1 MKVSHTDEFLES
13 PALQRLGQFVRERER
28 EWQGVTPGF
37 EQFERDLHQQM
48 VELEQALLAAELARY
63 DVNAEQIEVEGV
75 CYHPVWVDTETY
87 VTAAGEVQVERHLYR
102 PAGHNAKSIC
112 PLEWRVGI
120 VDGYWTPRA
129 ARQGAFV
136 TAQLTPGEAE
146 ALFVELGSMSPSR
159 STLDRLP
166 RELSRRWEAKRAAWE
181 VALRAQET
189 VPEAAVSV
197 ALSLDGVMVPMKAKA
212 AERVAKQTEAGK
224 HASGPAG
231 RQEAACGT
239 VSLYDAEGERLQ
251 TIRYGRM
258 PESKK
263 VTLQAQLQGE
273 IEALLALQPDL
284 RRVHLADGAET
295 NWDRLAEIEAALG
308 LPAEGRVNIVDFYHG
323 CDHLKK
329 GCDAIWGEST
339 PRSQAEFLRLKT
351 LLKEED
357 GGVDRIIRTFKH
369 QASRTTGQR
378 QQRLQAELTYF
389 RNQRPRMNYPE
400 YLRLNLPIAS
410 GVMEAACKTLV
421 TQRLKR
427 SGMAWTLAGGQ
438 AILTL
443 RSLIQSQ
450 RWSPAWRLLAADF
463 RHTITI
469 VKPAT
474 ATQVQNSRAA
484 ARVVMH
490 PVTQHKTDVYRALP
504 LAA

>member
-1 MKVSHTDEFLES
+1 M
-13 PALQRLGQFVRERER
+13 
-28 EWQGVTPGF
+28 
-37 EQFERDLHQQM
+37 
-48 VELEQALLAAELARY
+48 
-63 DVNAEQIEVEGV
+63 
-75 CYHPVWVDTETY
+75 
-87 VTAAGEVQVERHLYR
+87 
-102 PAGHNAKSIC
+102 
-112 PLEWRVGI
+112 
-120 VDGYWTPRA
+120 
-129 ARQGAFV
+129 
-136 TAQLTPGEAE
+136 
-146 ALFVELGSMSPSR
+146 
-159 STLDRLP
+159 
-166 RELSRRWEAKRAAWE
+166 
-181 VALRAQET
+181 
-189 VPEAAVSV
+189 
-197 ALSLDGVMVPMKAKA
+197 
-212 AERVAKQTEAGK
+212 
-224 HASGPAG
+224 
-231 RQEAACGT
+231 
-239 VSLYDAEGERLQ
+239 
-251 TIRYGRM
+251 
-258 PESKK
+258 
-263 VTLQAQLQGE
+263 
-273 IEALLALQPDL
+273 
-284 RRVHLADGAET
+284 
-295 NWDRLAEIEAALG
+295 G

-369 QASRTTGQR
+369 HASRTTGQR

-463 RHTITI
+463 RQTITI

>member
-1 MKVSHTDEFLES
+1 
-13 PALQRLGQFVRERER
+13 
-28 EWQGVTPGF
+28 
-37 EQFERDLHQQM
+37 
-48 VELEQALLAAELARY
+48 
-63 DVNAEQIEVEGV
+63 
-75 CYHPVWVDTETY
+75 
-87 VTAAGEVQVERHLYR
+87 LYR

-112 PLEWRVGI
+112 PLELQVGI

-129 ARQGAFV
+129 ARQGAWV
-136 TAQLTPGEAE
+136 MAELPPGDAE
-146 ALFVELGSMSPSR
+146 ALFVELGAMAPSR

-166 RELSRRWEAKRAAWE
+166 RELSRRWEAKREAWE
-181 VALRAQET
+181 VAVRTQET

-197 ALSLDGVMVPMKAKA
+197 ALSLDGVMVAMKAKA
-212 AERVAKQTEAGK
+212 AERVAKQAESGK

-273 IEALLALQPDL
+273 IEALSALRPDL

-308 LPAEGRVNIVDFYHG
+308 LPPEGRVKIVDFYHG
-323 CDHLKK
+323 CDHLKN

-351 LLKEED
+351 FLKEED
-357 GGVDRIIRTFKH
+357 GGAERIIRTFKH
-369 QASRTTGQR
+369 HASRTTGNR
-378 QQRLQAELTYF
+378 QQRIQAELTYF

-400 YLRLNLPIAS
+400 YLRQNLPIAS
-410 GVMEAACKTLV
+410 GVVEAACKTLV

-427 SGMAWTLAGGQ
+427 SGMAWTVAGGQ

-443 RSLIQSQ
+443 RSLIQSD
-450 RWSPAWRLLAADF
+450 RWQPAWELLHTDF
-463 RHTITI
+463 CKT
-469 VKPAT
+469 
-474 ATQVQNSRAA
+474 
-484 ARVVMH
+484 VVMREAPSTTLKNDLH
-490 PVTQHKTDVYRALP
+490 EPAYFDQSVGILEHADYAALP
-504 LAA
+504 LAV

>member
-1 MKVSHTDEFLES
+1 MKVSHTYELLES
-13 PALQRLGQFVRERER
+13 PAMQRLGQFVREHER
-28 EWQGVTPGF
+28 LWQNTTPGF
-37 EQFERDLHQQM
+37 EQFERDLHKQM
-48 VELEQALLAAELARY
+48 VELEQELLAAELARY
-63 DVNAEQIEVEGV
+63 DVDAEQIEVEGV
-75 CYHPVWVDTETY
+75 RYHPVWVDTETY
-87 VTAAGEVQVERHLYR
+87 LTAAGEVQVERHLYR

-112 PLEWRVGI
+112 PLELRVGI

-129 ARQGAFV
+129 ARQGSFV
-136 TAQLTPGEAE
+136 TAQLTPGDAE
-146 ALFVELGSMSPSR
+146 SLFGELGAMSPSR

-166 RELSRRWEAKRAAWE
+166 RELSRHWETKREDWE

-197 ALSLDGVMVPMKAKA
+197 AFSLDGVMVPMKAKA
-212 AERVAKQTEAGK
+212 AERLAKQTEAGK

-273 IEALLALQPDL
+273 IEALFALRPDL

-295 NWDRLAEIEAALG
+295 NWDRLAEIEATLG
-308 LPAEGRVNIVDFYHG
+308 LPSEGRVKIVDFYHG
-323 CDHLKK
+323 CDHLKN

-339 PRSQAEFLRLKT
+339 PRSRAEFLRLKT
-351 LLKEED
+351 FLKEED
-357 GGVDRIIRTFKH
+357 GGADRIIRTFKH
-369 QASRTTGQR
+369 HASRTTGNCRQR
-378 QQRLQAELTYF
+378 IEAELTYF

-400 YLRLNLPIAS
+400 YLRQNLPIAS
-410 GVMEAACKTLV
+410 GVVEAACKTLV

-427 SGMAWTLAGGQ
+427 SGMAWTVAGGQ
-438 AILTL
+438 ALLTF

-450 RWSPAWRLLAADF
+450 RWSSAWTLLAADF
-463 RHTITI
+463 RQTITL

-474 ATQVQNSRAA
+474 ATPFQNSLA
-484 ARVVMH
+484 ARVVVH
-490 PVTQHKTDVYRALP
+490 PVTSTKQIVYHALP

>member
-28 EWQGVTPGF
+28 EWQGVTPSF
-37 EQFERDLHQQM
+37 EQFEGDLHQQM

-87 VTAAGEVQVERHLYR
+87 LTAAGEVQVERHLYR

-112 PLEWRVGI
+112 PLEWRVGL
-120 VDGYWTPRA
+120 VGGYWTPRA
-129 ARQGAFV
+129 ARQGACV

-181 VALRAQET
+181 VALRAPET

-231 RQEAACGT
+231 RQAAACGT

-284 RRVHLADGAET
+284 RRVHLGRWRRNE
-295 NWDRLAEIEAALG
+295 LG
-308 LPAEGRVNIVDFYHG
+308 P
-323 CDHLKK
+323 
-329 GCDAIWGEST
+329 
-339 PRSQAEFLRLKT
+339 P
-351 LLKEED
+351 
-357 GGVDRIIRTFKH
+357 GGD
-369 QASRTTGQR
+369 
-378 QQRLQAELTYF
+378 
-389 RNQRPRMNYPE
+389 
-400 YLRLNLPIAS
+400 
-410 GVMEAACKTLV
+410 
-421 TQRLKR
+421 
-427 SGMAWTLAGGQ
+427 
-438 AILTL
+438 
-443 RSLIQSQ
+443 
-450 RWSPAWRLLAADF
+450 
-463 RHTITI
+463 
-469 VKPAT
+469 
-474 ATQVQNSRAA
+474 
-484 ARVVMH
+484 
-490 PVTQHKTDVYRALP
+490 
-504 LAA
+504 